1 MFIYIYKKIKRK
13 LYILICIILLDF
25 NTLMDLKR
33 NGLKYAYLL
42 QHKDYD
48 SFYFFVKY
56 ILEFKEIKW
65 QDIIFEF
72 FKKKS
77 QLLIKLF

>member
-1 MFIYIYKKIKRK
+1 MFIYIYKKTKRK
-13 LYILICIILLDF
+13 LYTLVCIILLDS

-48 SFYFFVKY
+48 AFYFSVKY
-56 ILEFKEIKW
+56 IYDLNL
-65 QDIIFEF
+65 
-72 FKKKS
+72 KK
-77 QLLIKLF
+77 